1 MTQRKAP
8 LTYLIGRRN
17 GMYFVKKQRAPLHTD
32 TGQKLG
38 CVWLDIPAKNA
49 YLMTANA
56 NGYATWDV
64 INPSSGFDWQESV
77 LSATTAEAAA
87 TETEGYRYLS
97 AAAGATWLDKYIYQW
112 QSGTWEGVAPSTGM
126 AVYIEDTAL
135 IEIYDGT
142 NWVSITAGIPNMT
155 ATTTGLG
162 ELATDAESIA
172 GTLTDYRVINPSS
185 LKAKLGTQTDHGVLV
200 GSGTTAALTAL
211 AVGTN
216 GQVLLGST
224 GADPVFATIGST
236 DSSVTV
242 TAGAGTL
249 ALTVTQ
255 AAEAQLG
262 GAEVATDAET
272 LTGTSDALMITPD
285 KLNHKLGTQT
295 LHGVIVGAATT
306 AALTALAVGT
316 NGQVLLGST
325 GADPVF
331 GTIGSSDSTIAWTLG
346 AGTLTAQARPA
357 TEAVTGVVEFATAAE
372 TTTGTSD
379 ALATHPAGVNTKLG
393 TQTQYAVMLG
403 GGGAGSNLGI
413 TTAGTNGQVIVGSTG
428 AAPDFATIGST
439 DSSVTV
445 TAGAGT
451 LALTVTQAAEAQL
464 GGAEVATDAETLT
477 GTSDA
482 LMITPDK
489 LNHKL
494 GTQTLH
500 GVLVGGAT
508 TAALTAL
515 AVGTNGQVLLGSTG
529 ADPVFAT
536 IGSSDSTIAWT
547 VGAGTLTAQARAGT
561 EAQTGVVEL
570 ATAAETTT
578 GTSDA
583 LATHPAGVNTKCGT
597 QTDHG
602 VVLGGGGAGFNLG
615 VTAVGTNG
623 QVLVGSTGADPVF
636 ATIGGLTG
644 LTATT
649 GAGTLSLEV
658 EESYVRTADVT
669 ISAAEIV
676 LLMSAPITLVAA
688 PAAGKAIQ
696 FLGAIASMDYDTAA
710 YNAPTNAG
718 DDLAIIYDGAAQ
730 CSETLEA
737 TGFINAAG
745 DLSKQ
750 VVPAIA
756 DTTVSPATALKLDN
770 IGIAEYGN
778 PGTAAGV
785 IHMRV
790 LYRIVTTGLA

>member
-224 GADPVFATIGST
+224 GADPVFA
-236 DSSVTV
+236 
-242 TAGAGTL
+242 
-249 ALTVTQ
+249 
-255 AAEAQLG
+255 
-262 GAEVATDAET
+262 
-272 LTGTSDALMITPD
+272 
-285 KLNHKLGTQT
+285 
-295 LHGVIVGAATT
+295 
-306 AALTALAVGT
+306 
-316 NGQVLLGST
+316 
-325 GADPVF
+325 
-331 GTIGSSDSTIAWTLG
+331 TIGSSDSTIAWTLG